1 MSLAAVRRAEAAV
14 LLHTYDRLP
23 VLFRRGRGVY
33 LYDENGRAYL
43 DFLTGIGVNA
53 LGHGHPAIRRTLVA
67 QGRRLLHVSNL
78 FYHDYQA
85 ALARKLTRIS
95 GLDRVFFTNSGTEAI
110 EGALK
115 LARAYA
121 RLNNPN
127 GRKPRWRLLA
137 LDNSFH
143 GRTFGALAATG
154 QAKYRAP
161 FLPLMPGV
169 RFVRF
174 NDVRDLEKQFDS
186 SVCAVLLEPIQGEGG
201 IQPLRPAFLERA
213 RALTRRHDALLIA
226 DEIQCGLGRT
236 GRWFAFQAYGVQPD
250 IVTVAKPLAA
260 GLPLGAI
267 LASERVARAF
277 HPGMH
282 GTTFGG
288 GPLACAVGLAF
299 LETIERERLL
309 VNVRRMGNY
318 FRSRL
323 GELQHRYD
331 FIRTVRGMGLMLA
344 MDLAFP
350 GNDVV
355 KQALSRGVVI
365 NCTHNTVLRFL
376 PPYILDRHHV
386 DKVISVLNSI
396 FAQMQ
401 AEKRSAATQ

>member
-1 MSLAAVRRAEAAV
+1 MSLSTVRRAEAS
-14 LLHTYDRLP
+14 LLIPTYDRLP

-33 LYDENGRAYL
+33 LYDEKGRAYL

-53 LGHGHPAIRRTLVA
+53 LGHGHPAIRRALVQ
-67 QGRRLLHVSNL
+67 QGQRLLHVSNL

-85 ALARKLTRIS
+85 ALAAKLTRIS

-127 GRKPRWRLLA
+127 GRRPRWRLLA

-201 IQPLRPAFLERA
+201 IQPLSSAFLKRA
-213 RALTRRHDALLIA
+213 RALTRKHNALLIA

-236 GRWFAFQAYGVQPD
+236 GRWFAYQAYGVQPD

-267 LASERVARAF
+267 LATERAARAF

-288 GPLACAVGLAF
+288 GPLACAVALAF
-299 LETIERERLL
+299 LDTIERERLL
-309 VNVRRMGNY
+309 SNVRRMGRY

-323 GELQHRYD
+323 EELQTRYA
-331 FIRTVRGMGLMLA
+331 FIRTVRGQGLMLA
-344 MDLAFP
+344 MELAFP
-350 GNDVV
+350 GKDVV
-355 KQALSRGVVI
+355 KHALAKGVVI

-376 PPYILDRHHV
+376 PPYLIEPRHV
-386 DKVISVLNSI
+386 DKMISVLNSI
-396 FAQMQ
+396 FAQIQ
-401 AEKRSAATQ
+401 AEKRSAPTQ

>member
-1 MSLAAVRRAEAAV
+1 MSLAAVRRAEAA
-14 LLHTYDRLP
+14 LLIPTYDRLP
-23 VLFRRGRGVY
+23 VLFRRGRGAY
-33 LYDENGRAYL
+33 LYDEKGRAYL

-53 LGHGHPAIRRTLVA
+53 LGHGHPAIRRALVQ
-67 QGRRLLHVSNL
+67 QGQRLLHVSNL

-85 ALARKLTRIS
+85 ALARKLTKIS

-121 RLNNPN
+121 RLNNSN

-201 IQPLRPAFLERA
+201 IQPLSPAFLKRA
-213 RALTRRHDALLIA
+213 RALTRQHNAVLIA

-236 GRWFAFQAYGVQPD
+236 GRWFAYQAYGVQPD

-267 LASERVARAF
+267 LATERAARAF

-288 GPLACAVGLAF
+288 GPLTCAVALAF
-299 LETIERERLL
+299 LETIEREHLL
-309 VNVRRMGNY
+309 ANVRRMGNY

-323 GELQHRYD
+323 EELQQRYD

-344 MDLAFP
+344 MDLTFP
-350 GNDVV
+350 GKEVV
-355 KQALSRGVVI
+355 KQALAKGVII

-376 PPYILDRHHV
+376 PPYIIEPRHV

-396 FAQMQ
+396 FRSEAQGR
-401 AEKRSAATQ
+401 AKT

>member
-1 MSLAAVRRAEAAV
+1 MTLAAVRRAEAA
-14 LLHTYDRLP
+14 LLIPTYDRLP
-23 VLFRRGRGVY
+23 VLFRRGRGVH
-33 LYDENGRAYL
+33 LYDEKGHAYL

-53 LGHGHPAIRRTLVA
+53 LGHCHPAIRRALVA
-67 QGRRLLHVSNL
+67 QAKRLLHVSNL

-95 GLDRVFFTNSGTEAI
+95 GLDRVFFTNSGAEAI

-127 GRKPRWRLLA
+127 GHKPRWRLLA

-161 FLPLMPGV
+161 FMPLMPGV

-174 NDVRDLEKQFDS
+174 NDVPDLEKQFDS

-201 IQPLRPAFLERA
+201 IQPLSPAFLKRA
-213 RALTRRHDALLIA
+213 RALTRRQNALLIA

-236 GRWFAFQAYGVQPD
+236 GRWFAYQAYGVQPD

-267 LASERVARAF
+267 LSTERVARAF

-288 GPLACAVGLAF
+288 GPLSCAVALAF
-299 LETIERERLL
+299 LETIEREHLL
-309 VNVRRMGNY
+309 ANVRRMGDY
-318 FRSRL
+318 FRLRL
-323 GELQHRYD
+323 EELQKRYD

-350 GNDVV
+350 GKEVV
-355 KQALSRGVVI
+355 KQALAKGVVI

-376 PPYILDRHHV
+376 PPYIIELRNV